1 MELDLLALAAHR
13 DDVEQTCGGT
23 LLRMAGQGARTGIL
37 DLTAGEMG
45 TRGTAQERARE
56 AARAAKL
63 LQVIWRGNLDLPDGG
78 LEMRQEYL
86 RAIAAVLRK
95 LRPRVLLVPYPQA
108 RHPDHAMAGKLG
120 YKAAFLAGLKR
131 LKLPGGEEA
140 FRPRT
145 VLYASLY
152 ARRAPS
158 LIMDISEQFETR
170 MRALEAYGSQY
181 ADQPAGKRIFPAAA
195 EIRPRVE
202 ALARY
207 FGMLAGVRYGE
218 PFISP
223 TPLAAREPRDL
234 DYDTF
239 TQGGI
244 ITPY

>member
-1 MELDLLALAAHR
+1 MELDLLAIAAHR

-23 LLRMAGQGARTGIL
+23 LLRMARQGARTGIL

-56 AARAAKL
+56 AARAGKL
-63 LQVIWRGNLDLPDGG
+63 LRVSWRGNLELPDGG
-78 LEMRQEYL
+78 LEVRQEYL
-86 RAIAAVLRK
+86 HAIATVIRK
-95 LRPRVLLVPYPQA
+95 LRPRALLAPYPQA
-108 RHPDHAMAGKLG
+108 RHPDHAMAGRLG
-120 YKAAFLAGLKR
+120 YQAAFLAGLKR
-131 LKLPGGEEA
+131 LKLPGGDEA

-145 VLYASLY
+145 LLYASLY
-152 ARRAPS
+152 SRRAPS
-158 LIMDISEQFETR
+158 LIVDISEQFATR

-181 ADQPAGKRIFPAAA
+181 SDQPEGSRIFPAAA
-195 EIRPRVE
+195 EVRPRVE

-207 FGMLAGVRYGE
+207 YGMLAGVRYGE

-223 TPLAAREPRDL
+223 TPFAARDLRDL